1 MISYVRSLKAAIL
14 KADARTKRVISVAG
28 ASYLGRFAQGVAVL
42 VNLPL
47 ARESLNS
54 ELFGVWM
61 MLSALLGFM
70 AFADLGIGN
79 GVLNQVT
86 EAKATSNREL
96 LQRTLVAGYAITGTV
111 GCLLL
116 LVWIV
121 WTKVSMEPTALAGAI
136 SADNQPE
143 VLRALSFFAIILAVN
158 IPASLILRV
167 QLGAQQGYLNGL
179 NQLAYAFLTMTF
191 VPLTLHWG
199 GSVSELVL
207 ATLGIQTIV
216 NTLNSLIWLHR
227 HRMLDGNDWI
237 RLLDAQTAKLLL
249 QTGSMFFLLQ
259 LAAAFAFQ
267 SDAIVITQT
276 LGQSAYGDFAVVQK
290 LFLLISML
298 LSAAMLGLWPAFGD
312 ALASNQKAW
321 AMKALKR
328 SMAAA
333 ALITLLGASVLA
345 AGMPWI
351 LEHWMKSAVQPAWQL
366 TLALAVWTVIDGVAN
381 VAAAFM
387 NGANMLR
394 PQLVMAVG
402 MATTAF
408 AAKWLLT
415 PILGVAGAVLATIL
429 AYCLISVPG
438 QIYVLKRTFN
448 TKE

>member
-1 MISYVRSLKAAIL
+1 MNSYVRRFRAVLLKT
-14 KADARTKRVISVAG
+14 DARTKRVIAVAC
-28 ASYLGRFAQGVAVL
+28 ASYLGRFGQGITVL

-79 GVLNQVT
+79 GVLNQAT
-86 EAKATSNREL
+86 KAKATGDRQL
-96 LQRTLVAGYAITGTV
+96 LKRTLAAGYAITGTV
-111 GCLLL
+111 GCLLFL
-116 LVWIV
+116 AWIV
-121 WTKVSMEPTALAGAI
+121 WTKVSVEPTALAGSI
-136 SADNQPE
+136 SADNRPE
-143 VLRALSFFAIILAVN
+143 VLKALSFFAIILAVN

-179 NQLAYAFLTMTF
+179 NQLAYALLTMTL
-191 VPLTLHWG
+191 VPLTLHFG

-207 ATLGIQTIV
+207 ATLGVQALV
-216 NTLNSLIWLHR
+216 NTLNSVIWLQR
-227 HRMLDGNDWI
+227 HGMFGGNDWM
-237 RLLDAQTAKLLL
+237 RSLDAQTAKSLL

-267 SDAIVITQT
+267 ADAIVITQT
-276 LGQSAYGDFAVVQK
+276 LGQSAYGDFAVIQK
-290 LFLLISML
+290 LFLFISML

-312 ALASNQKAW
+312 AIASDQKAW
-321 AMKALKR
+321 AKNALKR
-328 SMAAA
+328 GMLTAAVVT
-333 ALITLLGASVLA
+333 TLSVSALA

-351 LEHWMKSAVQPAWQL
+351 LQYWMKSSVQPVWGL
-366 TLALAVWTVIDGVAN
+366 ILLLAVWTVIDGVAN

-394 PQLVMAVG
+394 PQLLMAVG
-402 MATTAF
+402 MASTAF

-415 PILGVAGAVLATIL
+415 PILGATGAVLATIL

>member
-1 MISYVRSLKAAIL
+1 MNSYVRNIRTALQKT
-14 KADARTKRVISVAG
+14 DARTKRVITVAG
-28 ASYLGRFAQGVAVL
+28 ASYLGRFGQGIAVL
-42 VNLPL
+42 VTLPL
-47 ARESLNS
+47 ARENLNP

-79 GVLNQVT
+79 GVLNQAT
-86 EAKATSNREL
+86 KAKATGDHKL
-96 LQRTLVAGYAITGTV
+96 LQRTLASGYAITGTV
-111 GCLLL
+111 GCLMFLA
-116 LVWIV
+116 WIA
-121 WTKVSMEPTALAGAI
+121 WSKLSTEPTALAGSI
-136 SADNQPE
+136 SLENRSE
-143 VLRALSFFAIILAVN
+143 VLKALAVFAAVLAVN

-167 QLGAQQGYLNGL
+167 QLGVQQGYLNGL
-179 NQLAYAFLTMTF
+179 NQLAYALLTMTL

-207 ATLGIQTIV
+207 ATLGVQALV
-216 NTLNSLIWLHR
+216 NTLNSVMWLQR
-227 HRMLDGNDWI
+227 HGMFGGHNWMRS
-237 RLLDAQTAKLLL
+237 LDAQTAMSLL

-290 LFLLISML
+290 LFLFISML

-321 AMKALKR
+321 AIKAFKR
-328 SMAAA
+328 GMVTAAV
-333 ALITLLGASVLA
+333 ITLLGVSALA

-351 LEHWMKSAVQPAWQL
+351 LEYWMKSSVQPVWGL
-366 TLALAVWTVIDGVAN
+366 ILVLAVWTVFDGVAN
-381 VAAAFM
+381 VAGAFM

-394 PQLVMAVG
+394 PQLLMAVG
-402 MATTAF
+402 MASTAF
-408 AAKWLLT
+408 ATKWLLT
-415 PILGVAGAVLATIL
+415 PILGATGAVLGTIL

-438 QIYVLKRTFN
+438 QIYVLKRAFN
-448 TKE
+448 AKE

>member
-1 MISYVRSLKAAIL
+1 MNSYVRSFRAAL
-14 KADARTKRVISVAG
+14 MKTDARTKRVISVAG
-28 ASYLGRFAQGVAVL
+28 ASYLGRFGQGIAVL

-54 ELFGVWM
+54 EMFGVWM
-61 MLSALLGFM
+61 MLSALMGFM

-79 GVLNQVT
+79 GVLNQAT
-86 EAKATSNREL
+86 KAMATGDSQL
-96 LQRTLVAGYAITGTV
+96 LQRTLAAGYAITGTV
-111 GCLLL
+111 GCLLFL
-116 LVWIV
+116 AWIA
-121 WTKVSMEPTALAGAI
+121 WTKVSIEPTALAGAI
-136 SADNQPE
+136 SVDNRPE

-179 NQLAYAFLTMTF
+179 NQLAYALLTMTL

-207 ATLGIQTIV
+207 ATLGVQALV
-216 NTLNSLIWLHR
+216 NTLNSVIWMQR
-227 HRMLDGNDWI
+227 HGMFGGHNWMRS
-237 RLLDAQTAKLLL
+237 LDAQTAKSLLKA
-249 QTGSMFFLLQ
+249 GAMFFLLQ
-259 LAAAFAFQ
+259 MAVAFAFQ

-290 LFLLISML
+290 LFLFISML

-312 ALASNQKAW
+312 AWASNQKAW

-328 SMAAA
+328 GIVAAA
-333 ALITLLGASVLA
+333 VITVLGVSALA

-351 LEHWMKSAVQPAWQL
+351 LEYWMKSSVQPVWEL
-366 TLALAVWTVIDGVAN
+366 ILVLAVWTVIDGVAN

-387 NGANMLR
+387 NGANILR

-402 MATTAF
+402 MASTAF
-408 AAKWLLT
+408 AAKWMLT
-415 PILGVAGAVLATIL
+415 PILGTTGAVLATII

-438 QIYVLKRTFN
+438 QIYVLKQAFN

>member
-1 MISYVRSLKAAIL
+1 MISYVRSFKAAL
-14 KADARTKRVISVAG
+14 MKADARTKRVISVAG
-28 ASYLGRFAQGVAVL
+28 ASYLGRFGQGIAVL

-79 GVLNQVT
+79 GVLNQAT
-86 EAKATSNREL
+86 KAKATGNRQL
-96 LQRTLVAGYAITGTV
+96 LQRTLAAGYAITGTV
-111 GCLLL
+111 GCLLFL
-116 LVWIV
+116 AWIA
-121 WTKVSMEPTALAGAI
+121 WTKVSIEPTALAGTI
-136 SADNQPE
+136 SAYNRPE
-143 VLRALSFFAIILAVN
+143 VLKALSFFVIILAVN

-179 NQLAYAFLTMTF
+179 NQLAHALLTMTL

-207 ATLGIQTIV
+207 ATLGVQALV
-216 NTLNSLIWLHR
+216 NTLNSMIWLQR
-227 HRMLDGNDWI
+227 HGMLGGHDWM
-237 RLLDAQTAKLLL
+237 RSLDAQTAKSLL

-290 LFLLISML
+290 LFLFISML

-312 ALASNQKAW
+312 ALASNHKAW
-321 AMKALKR
+321 AWKALKR
-328 SMAAA
+328 GMVTAAV
-333 ALITLLGASVLA
+333 ITLLGVSALA

-351 LEHWMKSAVQPAWQL
+351 LEFWMKSTVQPVWGL
-366 TLALAVWTVIDGVAN
+366 ILVLAVWTVIDGIAN

-394 PQLVMAVG
+394 PQLLMAVG
-402 MATTAF
+402 MASTAF

-415 PILGVAGAVLATIL
+415 PILGATGAVLGTIV

-438 QIYVLKRTFN
+438 QIYVLKRAFN

>member
-1 MISYVRSLKAAIL
+1 M

-28 ASYLGRFAQGVAVL
+28 ASYLGRFGQGIAVL

-86 EAKATSNREL
+86 TAKATGNREL
-96 LQRTLVAGYAITGTV
+96 LQRTLAAGYAITGTV
-111 GCLLL
+111 GGLLF
-116 LVWIV
+116 LVWII
-121 WTKVSMEPTALAGAI
+121 WIKVSIEPTALAGAI

-179 NQLAYAFLTMTF
+179 NQLVYAVVTMAL
-191 VPLTLHWG
+191 VPLTLHLG

-207 ATLGIQTIV
+207 ATLGIQAVV

-227 HRMLDGNDWI
+227 HSMLGENDWI
-237 RLLDAQTAKLLL
+237 RSLDAQTTKSLLH
-249 QTGSMFFLLQ
+249 TGSMFFLLQ

-328 SMAAA
+328 GMAAA
-333 ALITLLGASVLA
+333 ALITILGVSALA
-345 AGMPWI
+345 TGMPWI
-351 LEHWMKSAVQPAWQL
+351 LEYWMKSTVQPAWQL
-366 TLALAVWTVIDGVAN
+366 ILVLSIWTVIDGVAN

-394 PQLVMAVG
+394 TQLIMAVG
-402 MATTAF
+402 MASAAF
-408 AAKWLLT
+408 AAKWVLT

-438 QIYVLKRTFN
+438 QTYVLKRAFN